1 MPLFHSN
8 CMIVIMPIILL
19 VKPQSIRNILK
30 LFLVGCIRKKI
41 QTYKRKKRIKKEK
54 QEKKESRKDR
64 ERGKRREIKKERDER
79 KRKTSVLKCNFNQL
93 KKLSYSALNLWGN
106 R

>member
-19 VKPQSIRNILK
+19 VKPQSIRNILR
-30 LFLVGCIRKKI
+30 LFLVGYRRKK
-41 QTYKRKKRIKKEK
+41 YKPVRERKEERRKGRKRRKEGR
-54 QEKKESRKDR
+54 KER
-64 ERGKRREIKKERDER
+64 ERGKRRER
-79 KRKTSVLKCNFNQL
+79 RKTSKLKSSFNQL
-93 KKLSYSALNLWGN
+93 KKLSYSALDLLGN